1 MKLTK
6 KISLVFCIISVSF
19 LNSCFFSQ
27 SEDDKIK
34 DVLIGKTYEDDFV
47 DDEGSSIKNIRGE
60 YFDNGK
66 FSSEMTLEI
75 FDDETFETTDLT
87 LELCGEWSVKNKFIY
102 YTYDFDKLKITPELF
117 GLFLKDEMIK
127 SLKETNTPLKVIEY
141 DASKIIY
148 EDSDGERHTLKK
160 SY

>member
-1 MKLTK
+1 
-6 KISLVFCIISVSF
+6 
-19 LNSCFFSQ
+19 
-27 SEDDKIK
+27 
-34 DVLIGKTYEDDFV
+34 
-47 DDEGSSIKNIRGE
+47 
-60 YFDNGK
+60 
-66 FSSEMTLEI
+66 LEV

-87 LELCGEWSVKNKFIY
+87 FELYGEWSVKNKFIY

-117 GLFLKDEMIK
+117 GLFIKDEMIK
-127 SLKETNTPLKVIEY
+127 ELKETNTPDKVIEY